1 MALVFSAMTE
11 PDYLRTTRAAYDTV
25 AVDYARLLSSE
36 LAAKPLD
43 RALLAAF
50 AELVLAGGGGPVAD
64 LGCGP
69 GRVTTHLHAL
79 GLDAFGVDLSPEMV
93 AVARRSY
100 PDLRFEAGSITA
112 LDLPDGGLAGA
123 LAWYSVIHTPPG
135 QLPLVFG
142 EFHRVLAPGGHLLL
156 AFQAGD
162 EPRHL
167 SSAYGHEVA
176 LDSYRLPPD
185 AVAEQLA
192 LAGFTQVAR
201 TLREPVDFETVPQ
214 AYLLFRKPAAP

>member
-1 MALVFSAMTE
+1 VALVFSAMTE

-50 AELVLAGGGGPVAD
+50 AELVLADGGGPVAD

-100 PDLRFEAGSITA
+100 PDLRFEAGC
-112 LDLPDGGLAGA
+112 G
-123 LAWYSVIHTPPG
+123 
-135 QLPLVFG
+135 
-142 EFHRVLAPGGHLLL
+142 
-156 AFQAGD
+156 
-162 EPRHL
+162 
-167 SSAYGHEVA
+167 
-176 LDSYRLPPD
+176 
-185 AVAEQLA
+185 
-192 LAGFTQVAR
+192 
-201 TLREPVDFETVPQ
+201 
-214 AYLLFRKPAAP
+214 